1 MQELETEKT
10 YSWFERFL
18 FYTLPVLFTLLLTGV
33 LLTVFGYNVLDETL
47 RVANKIPGVSKIV
60 PDPLPSETE
69 LKAAIQQAK
78 DGEDAGAQSDEEEAD
93 TQNAASEAAAKDD
106 QIKQLASESAKK
118 DERIADLTAK
128 VDELQAQLDKLA
140 LSDEEY
146 TDSVR
151 KLADV
156 YAKMTPSKSA
166 PVIESLTLSERVLVL
181 SLMKQNQQVAILE
194 KMDPQT
200 AAETSIRLKDVAP
213 AKDAQIAALQ
223 ERLKRSDSTQAA
235 TSEELT
241 ESEVSQTFAQMDPD
255 KAAAVLL
262 AMSEANLNK
271 VVNIIRFMDAAP
283 RAAVLNALTDLS
295 KDQAAKITEKLG

>member
-47 RVANKIPGVSKIV
+47 RVANKIPGISKIV

-69 LKAAIQQAK
+69 LKEAIQQAK
-78 DGEDAGAQSDEEEAD
+78 VGEDAGAQSDEEKAD
-93 TQNAASEAAAKDD
+93 TQNASSEAAAKDD
-106 QIKQLASESAKK
+106 QIKQLASENTKK
-118 DERIADLTAK
+118 DGQIADLTAK

-156 YAKMTPSKSA
+156 YANMTPSKAA
-166 PVIESLTLSERVLVL
+166 PVIESLTPTERVLVL

-223 ERLKRSDSTQAA
+223 ERLKRSDSAQAA
-235 TSEELT
+235 SPEQLT
-241 ESEVSQTFAQMDPD
+241 ESEVSRTFAQMDPD

-271 VVNIIRFMDAAP
+271 VVNIIRLMDAAP
-283 RAAVLNALTDLS
+283 RASVLNALTDLS
-295 KDQAAKITEKLG
+295 KEQAAKITVKLG